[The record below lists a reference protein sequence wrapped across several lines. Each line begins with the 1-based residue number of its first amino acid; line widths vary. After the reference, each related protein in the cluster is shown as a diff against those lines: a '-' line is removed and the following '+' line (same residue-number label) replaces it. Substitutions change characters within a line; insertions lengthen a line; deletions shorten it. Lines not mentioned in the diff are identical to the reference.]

1 MTDLG
6 NKILNI
12 VDEDIR
18 NLFFDDNFPLGLPL
32 QMQLIKSLQKLIPIL
47 EEQIKNGNKS
57 ADNGCW
63 C

>member
-57 ADNGCW
+57 ADNGC
-63 C
+63 